1 MSRREEE
8 GNGAIRGT
16 VSIKRNQEGVE
27 TCSVLVVV
35 VEEEKEKEEKTEEM
49 GIDNSRE
56 GAEQQC
62 PGSVQWRQ
70 ARWLQGTEHPAKY
83 GHQDPTLSYF
93 L

>member
-1 MSRREEE
+1 MSGREVE
-8 GNGAIRGT
+8 GTGAIRGR

-27 TCSVLVVV
+27 TCSVLVVEK
-35 VEEEKEKEEKTEEM
+35 EEEEKEEKTEEM
-49 GIDNSRE
+49 GVDNKRE

-62 PGSVQWRQ
+62 PGSMQWRQ

-83 GHQDPTLSYF
+83 GHQDPALSYF